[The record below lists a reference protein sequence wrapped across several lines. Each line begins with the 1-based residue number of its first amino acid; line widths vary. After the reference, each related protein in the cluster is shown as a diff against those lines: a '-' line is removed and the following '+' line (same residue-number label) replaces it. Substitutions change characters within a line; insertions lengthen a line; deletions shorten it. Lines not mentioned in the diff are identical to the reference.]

1 MSDTAAVFLR
11 QAEISESTRPLRIA
25 LFADTFLPRFDGSIR
40 RVCHTISH
48 LREFGHEVLVIA
60 PDGGITDFEGA
71 RIHGVPGFPFPLY
84 REVRLAI
91 PRPSIGRVLT
101 PFRPDLI
108 HAINPASLGASAF
121 YYATVQ
127 RVPLVVSYHTQIP
140 KYLHYYGLGFLE
152 GLAWWGIRAS
162 YNRAD
167 LALVTSRAMKTVL
180 EEHGVRRV
188 ELWQRGVD
196 TQLFRPDRA
205 SPEMRARLTQGHPE
219 DKLLLCVGRLAAEK
233 EIERCREVLAAIP
246 ALRLAI
252 VGDGPHRDKLERY
265 FAGTRTYFAGHLKG
279 VELAAAFSSADVF
292 FLPSRTE
299 TLGLVLLE
307 AMAAGCPLV
316 AARAGGVP
324 DIVEDGVT
332 GYLFEPGKPGI
343 AIECVRQLLDDSASR
358 EQMVHH
364 ARLEA
369 ERWSWRAATRQLE
382 SFYRAAI
389 SRDEKLPQQ
398 IAAQRTRGV
407 SVDDTCKALQISR
420 ATLRR
425 HARTRAWF
433 FFAPSWAGA
442 SLRDREG
449 RK

>member
-1 MSDTAAVFLR
+1 MKDTATVSLR
-11 QAEISESTRPLRIA
+11 QAETSESTRPLRIA

-40 RVCHTISH
+40 RVCQTIFH

-84 REVRLAI
+84 REVKVAI
-91 PRPSIGRVLT
+91 PRPSIGRALT
-101 PFRPDLI
+101 AFRPDLI

-121 YYATVQ
+121 YYAVGEQ
-127 RVPLVVSYHTQIP
+127 VPLVVSFHTQLP

-152 GLAWWGIRAS
+152 GLAWWGIRTS

-167 LALVTSRAMKTVL
+167 LALVTSGAMKTVL

-196 TQLFRPDRA
+196 TQLFLPDQA

-219 DKLLLCVGRLAAEK
+219 DKLLLYVGRLAAEK
-233 EIERCREVLAAIP
+233 EIERCRDILAAIP

-252 VGDGPHRDKLERY
+252 VGDGPYRDKLERH
-265 FAGTRTYFAGHLKG
+265 FAGTPTYFAGHLNG
-279 VELAAAFSSADVF
+279 VELAAAFASADVF

-316 AARAGGVP
+316 AAKAGGVP

-332 GYLFEPGKPGI
+332 GHLFEPGKLGI
-343 AIECVRQLLDDSASR
+343 AIERVRQLLDDSAFR
-358 EQMVHH
+358 EQVVHH

-382 SFYRAAI
+382 SFYHAI
-389 SRDEKLPQQ
+389 LSREKKLPQQ
-398 IAAQRTRGV
+398 IAEQKARGV
-407 SVDDTCKALQISR
+407 SVNDTCKALRISR

-425 HARTRAWF
+425 HRRTLAGV
-433 FFAPSWAGA
+433 FFAPTWAKL
-442 SLRDREG
+442 SHREVDQDR
-449 RK
+449 